1 MPYLRTIWHFM
12 PQNRLHQKMVNTT
25 IANFFAIV
33 LQYNSNF
40 KIVLQQYSKKYKY
53 ILFQNVTVGIR
64 SLVEKKWG
72 LERNNKERLKN
83 NILIKK

>member
-1 MPYLRTIWHFM
+1 MTKK
-12 PQNRLHQKMVNTT
+12 RLHQKIVNTT
-25 IANFFAIV
+25 IAKSFVIV

-64 SLVEKKWG
+64 SLVEKK
-72 LERNNKERLKN
+72 
-83 NILIKK
+83 